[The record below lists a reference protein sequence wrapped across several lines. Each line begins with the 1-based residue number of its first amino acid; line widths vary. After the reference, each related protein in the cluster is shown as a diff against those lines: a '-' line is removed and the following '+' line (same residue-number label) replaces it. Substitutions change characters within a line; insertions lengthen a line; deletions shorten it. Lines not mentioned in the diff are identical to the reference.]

1 MQTHTTTTPNPGPD
15 THPRIDPR
23 IDPGMDPGID
33 PHTDAR
39 AALAREDQAAGTYDD
54 PDALD
59 LAAERLLQRLA
70 AEPLAA

>member
-1 MQTHTTTTPNPGPD
+1 MQTHTTTTPNLGPD
-15 THPRIDPR
+15 THPRIDPV
-23 IDPGMDPGID
+23 ID

-70 AEPLAA
+70 AEPIAA